1 MLYRPKSDVTCN
13 IQMGLG
19 KSKGVQLEI
28 PMRFINSTSKTQL
41 IHLNEMYY
49 PLPCTS
55 FVLGASTLVVCRP
68 NGNTKL
74 KAGKPVVSPIL
85 GTDKQF

>member
-1 MLYRPKSDVTCN
+1 MLYGPQPAVTCDDN
-13 IQMGLG
+13 IWLG

-28 PMRFINSTSKTQL
+28 PMVFIKSTS
-41 IHLNEMYY
+41 
-49 PLPCTS
+49 
-55 FVLGASTLVVCRP
+55 ASTLVVCHP

-74 KAGKPVVSPIL
+74 ETGKPVVSPIL